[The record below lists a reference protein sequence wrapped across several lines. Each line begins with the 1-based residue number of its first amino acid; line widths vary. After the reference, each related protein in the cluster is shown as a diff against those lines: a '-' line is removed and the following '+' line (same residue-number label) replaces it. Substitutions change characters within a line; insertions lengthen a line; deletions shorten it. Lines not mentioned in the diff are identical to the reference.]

1 MAEPDPRQTRLP
13 PHPSQCTDPSS
24 PVSFTYNGKP
34 VSALEG
40 DTIGSAL
47 YSSGARI
54 FSRSFKYHRP
64 RGLMCM
70 TGDCPNCLMSV
81 DGVPNVRTCNTP
93 VQQGM
98 EVRTQNAWPSVEH
111 DALSV
116 MDKLDR
122 LMPVG
127 FYYKSL
133 IRPRISW
140 DMARPI
146 IRRVAGLG
154 KVGPEKDPDSEHQH
168 HNLHADVTIVGGG
181 PAGLAAAIEAGRGG
195 SRVVLID
202 EGPVL
207 GGHLLSDVSV
217 HPELEEHAG
226 LPGYQVAARLAQQV
240 QEMSSIRVLSGAT
253 AFGLYPGNLLGVSQG
268 KCLYKVR
275 SRGIIV
281 ATGCREVPHLFPG
294 NDLPGVYLGEALR
307 RLMHLYGV
315 VPAGRALV
323 VASDQR
329 GYRLA
334 GELAQAGVQVVGIID
349 ARESSPGGDTADS
362 IPVFTDSSIAGASG
376 LKGVKRALVLDKG
389 TGETRSYAC
398 ESIVITGTYEPN
410 TGLLAQ
416 TSTALS
422 YDPELQEIVTED
434 TPSGIYVAGD
444 VTGLH
449 NLELSLMQGK
459 AAGCQASLGVD
470 RPTGTELDALRR
482 AIREKE
488 QAYREALEPSSPSIA
503 PSKEAGKTFVCLCE
517 DVTPKDLYQ
526 AIDEGFDEMQTL
538 KRYSTLSMGPC
549 QGKMCL
555 RPAIELCSRYTG
567 KTMDETGST
576 TTRPPLRPLTLGTL
590 AGPMHMPVKR
600 TALHERHVQL
610 GAAMADVGPWKRPHS
625 YGPVSEEIAAVRER
639 VGIIDVS
646 TLGKIDVQ
654 GADAPALLD
663 KVYTHRFSNLPV
675 GRIRYSLLC
684 SDNGSIIDDGTITR
698 LSEHHYFITTTTANV
713 DLMEEWLK
721 WWNAG
726 AGGNVHVN
734 NVTSGYGAINVA
746 GPKARETLSKLTDVD
761 LSPDAFRY
769 MRSAEGE
776 VAGVPC
782 LFLRIGFVGETGWE
796 MHFSAE
802 YSEHMW
808 DALLDAGSEFGIAP
822 FGVEAQRVLRL
833 AKKHIILGQDTDMV
847 SNPLEADLPWVV
859 RLDKDDFI
867 GKHALETVKE
877 RGPRD
882 MLVGFVMEEAVVPED
897 GVPVMHLGQPVGRVT
912 SSRADPTTAR
922 GFGLA
927 WVPADLSQE
936 GAQITIQVRGRP
948 SPARVV
954 QQPFYDPEGARL
966 RE

>member
-1 MAEPDPRQTRLP
+1 MADPASRDNRLP
-13 PHPSQCTDPSS
+13 PHPSQRTDPSS
-24 PVSFTYNGKP
+24 PVSFTFNGKQ

-47 YSSGARI
+47 HSSGVRI

-70 TGDCPNCLMSV
+70 TGDCPNCLMNV
-81 DGVPNVRTCNTP
+81 DGVPNVRTCTAP

-98 EVRTQNAWPSVEH
+98 DVQTQNAWPSAEH
-111 DALSV
+111 DALSM

-140 DMARPI
+140 DMARPF

-154 KVGPEKDPDSEHQH
+154 KVGPDKDQDNEHQH
-168 HNLHADVTIVGGG
+168 HNLWADVAVIGGG
-181 PAGLAAAIEAGRGG
+181 PAGMAAALEASKGG
-195 SRVVLID
+195 CRVVLVD

-217 HPELEEHAG
+217 HAGPEEYAG
-226 LPGYQVAARLAQQV
+226 LPGYEVAARLAGEV
-240 QEMSSIRVLSGAT
+240 HGTSNIKLLSGAS
-253 AFGLYPGNLLGVSQG
+253 AFGLYPGNLLGVSKG
-268 KCLYKVR
+268 KRLYKIR
-275 SRGIIV
+275 SKEIIV
-281 ATGCREVPHLFPG
+281 ATGCREVPQMFPG
-294 NDLPGVYLGEALR
+294 NDLPGVYMGEAVR

-315 VPAGRALV
+315 APSGRALV
-323 VASDQR
+323 VASDKR
-329 GYRLA
+329 GYQLA
-334 GELAQAGVQVVGIID
+334 SELAQAGVQVVGIVD
-349 ARESSPGGDTADS
+349 GRESPVGSDAVDG
-362 IPVFTDSSIAGASG
+362 IPVFANHEVTGASG
-376 LKGVKRALVLDKG
+376 TKGVKGAMILDKSA
-389 TGETRSYAC
+389 GETMRLGC
-398 ESIVITGTYEPN
+398 EAIVITGAYEPN
-410 TGLLAQ
+410 TGLLTQ
-416 TSTALS
+416 TSTALT
-422 YDPELQEIVTED
+422 YDPELQEIVPAD
-434 TPSGIYVAGD
+434 TPSTIHVAGD
-444 VTGLH
+444 VTGIH
-449 NLELSLMQGK
+449 DLELSLLQGR
-459 AAGCQASLGVD
+459 AAGCEASLGVD
-470 RPTGTELDALRR
+470 KPAGTDLDALRG
-482 AIREKE
+482 AIVEKE
-488 QAYREALEPSSPSIA
+488 QAYRANLQSAAPSSDPPRA
-503 PSKEAGKTFVCLCE
+503 AGKTFVCLCE

-526 AIDEGFDEMQTL
+526 GIDEGFDEMQTL

-567 KTMDETGST
+567 QTMDETGST
-576 TTRPPLRPLTLGTL
+576 TSRPPLRPLTLGTL
-590 AGPMHMPVKR
+590 AGPLHMPVKR
-600 TALHERHVQL
+600 TALHEKHILL
-610 GAAMADVGPWKRPHS
+610 GGAMADVGPWKRPHS

-654 GADAPALLD
+654 GVDAPALLD
-663 KVYTHRFSNLPV
+663 RVYTHRFSNLPV

-698 LSEHHYFITTTTANV
+698 LADSHYFITTTTANV

-726 AGGNVHVN
+726 WKTRVHVN
-734 NVTSGYGAINVA
+734 NVTSGYGAINLA

-769 MRSAEGE
+769 MRSVEGD

-782 LFLRIGFVGETGWE
+782 LFLRIGFVGEIGWE
-796 MHFSAE
+796 MHFPAE

-808 DALLDAGSEFGIAP
+808 DALMDAGSEFGIAP

-847 SNPLEADLPWVV
+847 SNPLEGDLPWVV

-867 GKHALETVKE
+867 GKHALEAIQE
-877 RGPRD
+877 RGLRE
-882 MLVGFVMEEAVVPED
+882 MLVGFVMDEPVVPED
-897 GVPVMHLGQPVGRVT
+897 GVPVMHSGQPVGRVT
-912 SSRADPTTAR
+912 SSRADPTTGR

-927 WVPADLSQE
+927 WVPVDLSQE
-936 GAQITIQVRGRP
+936 GTQITIRVKDNPR
-948 SPARVV
+948 PARVV
-954 QQPFYDPEGARL
+954 HEAFYDPEGARL

>member
-1 MAEPDPRQTRLP
+1 MADRAARQNRLP
-13 PHPSQCTDPSS
+13 PHPSQRVDPSL
-24 PVSFTYNGKP
+24 PVHFTYNGKP
-34 VSALEG
+34 YSALEG

-47 YSSGARI
+47 YSSGVRI

-70 TGDCPNCLMSV
+70 TGDCPNCLMTV

-93 VQQGM
+93 VQTGM
-98 EVRTQNAWPSVEH
+98 DVRAQNAWPSVEH

-140 DMARPI
+140 DMARPL

-154 KVGPEKDPDSEHQH
+154 KVGADEDVGNQHQH
-168 HNLHADVTIVGGG
+168 HNLHADVAVVGGG
-181 PAGLAAAIEAGRGG
+181 PAGMAAALEAGKGG
-195 SRVVLID
+195 ARVVLID

-207 GGHLLSDVSV
+207 GGHLLSDVSL
-217 HPELEEHAG
+217 HAESQEYAG
-226 LPGYQVAARLAQQV
+226 LPGYEVAARLSEQV
-240 QEMSSIRVLSGAT
+240 RETSSIKVLSRAS

-268 KCLYKVR
+268 KRLYKIR
-275 SRGIIV
+275 SKGVIV
-281 ATGCREVPHLFPG
+281 ATGCREVPQLFPG
-294 NDLPGVYLGEALR
+294 NDLPGVYMGEALR

-315 VPAGRALV
+315 APAGRALV
-323 VASDQR
+323 VASEQR
-329 GYRLA
+329 GYGLA
-334 GELAQAGVQVVGIID
+334 QELEQAGVQVVGIVD
-349 ARESSPGGDTADS
+349 GRRSSPGDDTADGV
-362 IPVFTDSSIAGASG
+362 PVFCNHAIAGAIG
-376 LKGVKRALVLDKG
+376 VKGVRGALLQDKDSG
-389 TGETRSYAC
+389 KTRSLAC
-398 ESIVITGTYEPN
+398 ESIVITGAYEPN
-410 TGLLAQ
+410 SGLLAQ
-416 TSTALS
+416 TATALT
-422 YDPELQEIVTED
+422 YDSEIQEIVPENI
-434 TPSGIYVAGD
+434 PSTIYVAGD
-444 VTGLH
+444 VTGIH
-449 NLELSLMQGK
+449 DLELTLMQGK
-459 AAGCQASLGVD
+459 AAGCEASQGLD
-470 RPTGTELDALRR
+470 RPTGTDLDSLRE
-482 AIREKE
+482 AIKAKE
-488 QAYREALEPSSPSIA
+488 QSYRDSLEPSAPPIS

-555 RPAIELCSRYTG
+555 RPAIELCSKYTG
-567 KTMDETGST
+567 RTMDETGST
-576 TTRPPLRPLTLGTL
+576 TSRPPLRPLTLGTL
-590 AGPMHMPVKR
+590 AGLLHMPVKR
-600 TALHERHVQL
+600 TALHERHVEL

-625 YGPVSEEIAAVRER
+625 YGPISEEISAVRER

-654 GADAPALLD
+654 GADAPVLLD
-663 KVYTHRFSNLPV
+663 RVYTHRFSNLPV

-684 SDNGSIIDDGTITR
+684 ADNGSIIDDGTITR
-698 LSEHHYFITTTTANV
+698 LAENHYFITTTTANV

-726 AGGNVHVN
+726 WKAKVHIN

-746 GPKARETLSKLTDVD
+746 GPKARDTLSKLTDVD

-769 MRSAEGE
+769 MRSVEGE

-796 MHFSAE
+796 MHFPAE
-802 YSEHMW
+802 YSEHLW
-808 DALLDAGSEFGIAP
+808 DALLDAGREFGIAP

-867 GKHALETVKE
+867 GKHALETLKD
-877 RGPRD
+877 RGPRE
-882 MLVGFVMEEAVVPED
+882 MLVGFVLDEAVVPED
-897 GVPVMHLGQPVGRVT
+897 GVPVMHGGRPAGRVT
-912 SSRADPTTAR
+912 SSRADPSTGR

-927 WVPADLSQE
+927 WVPAELSE
-936 GAQITIQVRGRP
+936 DGTPITIRVRGTP
-948 SPARVV
+948 CAARVV
-954 QQPFYDPEGARL
+954 QEPFYDPEGVRL

>member
-1 MAEPDPRQTRLP
+1 MADPASAQNRLP
-13 PHPSQCTDPSS
+13 PHPSQRTNPSS
-24 PVSFTYNGKP
+24 PVTFTFNEKQ

-47 YSSGARI
+47 YSSGVRI

-70 TGDCPNCLMSV
+70 TGDCPNCLMNV
-81 DGVPNVRTCNTP
+81 DGVPNVRTCTTP
-93 VQQGM
+93 VQPGM
-98 EVRTQNAWPSVEH
+98 EVQTQNAWPSAEH

-116 MDKLDR
+116 MDRLDR

-140 DMARPI
+140 DMARPF

-154 KVGPEKDPDSEHQH
+154 KVGPDKEPDNEHQH
-168 HNLHADVTIVGGG
+168 HTLWTDVAVVGGG
-181 PAGLAAAIEAGRGG
+181 PAGLSAALEAARGG
-195 SRVVLID
+195 ARVVLID
-202 EGPVL
+202 EGPEL
-207 GGHLLSDVSV
+207 GGHLLSDISV
-217 HPELEEHAG
+217 HAEPEEYAG
-226 LPGYQVAARLAQQV
+226 LPGYEVAARLAEQV
-240 QEMSSIRVLSGAT
+240 HGASNIRVLSGAG

-268 KCLYKVR
+268 KRLYKIR
-275 SRGIIV
+275 SKAIVV
-281 ATGCREVPHLFPG
+281 ATGCREVPRMFPG
-294 NDLPGVYLGEALR
+294 NDLPGVYMGEAVC

-315 VPAGRALV
+315 APKGRALV

-334 GELAQAGVQVVGIID
+334 AEMAQAGVQVVGIVD
-349 ARESSPGGDTADS
+349 GRESPAGSDVANG
-362 IPVFTDSSIAGASG
+362 IPVFENHVIAGASG
-376 LKGVKRALVLDKG
+376 TKGVKGALVLDSA
-389 TGETRSYAC
+389 TGESRRITC
-398 ESIVITGTYEPN
+398 ESIVVTGAYEPN

-416 TSTALS
+416 TSATLT
-422 YDPELQEIVTED
+422 YDAGLGEIVPAD
-434 TPSGIYVAGD
+434 LPSTIYVAGE
-444 VTGLH
+444 VTGIH
-449 NLELSLMQGK
+449 DLELSLMQGR
-459 AAGCQASLGVD
+459 AAGCEAASGVD
-470 RPTGTELDALRR
+470 KPTGRDLEALRGTI
-482 AIREKE
+482 ASKE
-488 QAYREALEPSSPSIA
+488 QAYREGLQPTTPPNDSP
-503 PSKEAGKTFVCLCE
+503 KTAGKTFVCLCE

-567 KTMDETGST
+567 RTMDETGST
-576 TTRPPLRPLTLGTL
+576 TSRPPLRPLTLGTL
-590 AGPMHMPVKR
+590 AGPLHMPVKR
-600 TALHERHVQL
+600 TALHERHIEL
-610 GAAMADVGPWKRPHS
+610 GGAMADVGPWKRPHS

-654 GADAPALLD
+654 GPDAPGLLD
-663 KVYTHRFSNLPV
+663 RVYTHRFSNLPV

-698 LSEHHYFITTTTANV
+698 LADSHYFITTTTANV

-726 AGGNVHVN
+726 WGANVYVN

-746 GPKARETLSKLTDVD
+746 GPKARDTLSKLTDVD
-761 LSPDAFRY
+761 LSPEAFRY
-769 MRSAEGE
+769 MRSVQGE

-796 MHFSAE
+796 MHFPAE

-808 DALLDAGSEFGIAP
+808 DAMMDAGSEFGIAP

-833 AKKHIILGQDTDMV
+833 AKKHMILGQDTDMV
-847 SNPLEADLPWVV
+847 SNPLEGDLPWVV

-867 GKHALETVKE
+867 GKHALESIQE
-877 RGPRD
+877 RGLRE

-912 SSRADPTTAR
+912 SSRADPTTGR

-927 WVPADLSQE
+927 WVPVELSEE
-936 GAQITIQVRGRP
+936 GTQITIRVRDNSR
-948 SPARVV
+948 PARVV
-954 QQPFYDPEGARL
+954 HEAFYDPEGARL